1 MKWHTIALLH
11 ILCRSA
17 CFHRSFGQP
26 QLRGGKVDTDPEESS
41 LANPIDL
48 FSQDPFT
55 YGPSKPVAPIA
66 KESNRSL
73 NIFGDTCGLVKTT
86 SDDDDWL
93 IATSDR
99 ILRLSLCVA
108 SPPCASTAWYDTP
121 FNPCYSENRYWKFQ
135 DGVGTAFAYPLA
147 AMGVGSFDS
156 LYVRRN
162 VKLQFYQGTGDANPF
177 GPELVG
183 PKYVS
188 ITHWR
193 DIACDGF
200 EPGTFFV
207 DGGQGAL
214 DGYSLKIGGSDLES
228 IKKLDVK
235 EEDNEKDHH
244 TDHYKDR
251 WLYPSDN
258 RFVLRRASSF
268 IVELTLSNEFGP
280 SCHEVYFEARHDFD
294 GSSTVIKIPE
304 FESTVPESDWGAE
317 RVKVTSNWWG
327 NRKIVQMKINLPPN
341 APVGEYEF
349 KALVKNRV
357 ETTSLA
363 EEPFPDKVFLLF
375 NPWSQ
380 SDSVY
385 LDSATARE
393 EYVMNENGLIWRSIS
408 GPSTWRYDQF
418 GIETFD
424 VLMHLL
430 EGQPSSIR
438 SNAKLV
444 SRHLTK
450 MLNEDDGDSGVL
462 EGRWGNNRSVYAG
475 GEFPWYWSGSDQIF
489 KTYKKNGW
497 KPVKF
502 GQCWVYGGLL
512 TSHLRAVGIPAR
524 TLTNFNSAHDF
535 SKPLDFIIDRY
546 YRINNNGEREWYKG
560 DKNWN
565 FHVWNDAWISNEWHA
580 VDATAQERSDGVFRL
595 GPAPHSAIKAKTGGL
610 YDVDFVVAEVDS
622 SVRDWID
629 KIDPITGENKPVVF
643 DTSNTL
649 IGQHISTKSVGS
661 DTRSDITAAYKTP
674 EVVRLLQPPQPVAVT
689 FSAPSGVRAG
699 MDIPLNVTLSNS
711 VSNLTAR
718 IFITSSAISYEG
730 TILGSLDSKEVT
742 AGLPAGESLT
752 VSLLI
757 SPSAYMDWIGTT
769 NIIESMYIVEVE
781 ENDFLTGKISQTVV
795 EFPPP
800 VLNIVPSGPMA
811 IGTNGS
817 FSIEFDNPF
826 DRAIQ
831 DAIVV
836 FSVGRGLIQGDG
848 NDVEVAVGTIAAND
862 KLTVSQDFSVLSEGV
877 FGVTATVL
885 GDKASHV
892 FADGFVTTFSDCN
905 GNGMADADDISGG
918 SSADCNNND
927 IPDEC
932 EADCNENGVPDD
944 CDLVNDPSLDCNGN
958 DIPDSCDITSGF
970 SQDKNSN
977 GVPDECDT
985 DCNEN
990 GVPDDLDISAGT
1002 SSDFNGNGIPDECDV
1017 DCNSN
1022 GINDE
1027 IDISDGTSLD
1037 VNLNG
1042 VPDEC
1047 EINLQSTTPM
1057 TSSSTTTGETSTTTV
1072 GATSTSTSTEPG
1084 TTSTLTTTGE
1094 TSSSTSTTS
1103 EPGTTSTTSDEGAI
1117 LGTSTTPVQTTTSEE
1132 AALVKLCRPL
1142 QKKKCI
1148 QEIFC
1153 MWMTTGNDS
1162 NRCVPSGANADHKIR
1177 CRKYNGSTQGD
1188 CEAPE
1193 HQGKCIW
1200 TGDSSKVCIYFDR
1213 NRRGFLMKRKM
1224 TRRKGGTSTRGGIG
1238 RKGGKSTG
1246 GSGMAR
1252 GSSGMSMRRMKA
1264 RKSMSM

>member
-1 MKWHTIALLH
+1 MRWHTIALIH

-17 CFHRSFGQP
+17 CFHRSFGLP
-26 QLRGGKVDTDPEESS
+26 QLRGGTLDADAEQSS
-41 LANPIDL
+41 LANTIDL
-48 FSQDPFT
+48 VSQNSFI
-55 YGPSKPVAPIA
+55 YGPSMPVAPIA

-73 NIFGDTCGLVKTT
+73 NIFGDTCGLVETT

-93 IATSDR
+93 IVTSDS

-108 SPPCASTAWYDTP
+108 SPPCASTSWYNTP
-121 FNPCYSENRYWKFQ
+121 FNPCYSTNRYWKFQ

-162 VKLQFYQGTGDANPF
+162 VKLQFYQGTGDTNPF
-177 GPELVG
+177 GPELIG

-188 ITHWR
+188 ITYWR

-207 DGGQGAL
+207 DGGPGAL
-214 DGYSLKIGGSDLES
+214 DGYSLKIGGGDIES
-228 IKKLDVK
+228 IKMLDIK
-235 EEDNEKDHH
+235 EKVNEKDHH
-244 TDHYKDR
+244 TNRYKDR
-251 WLYPSDN
+251 WLYSSDN

-268 IVELTLSNEFGP
+268 TVELTLSNEYGP
-280 SCHEVYFEARHDFD
+280 SCHEVYFEARHGFD
-294 GSSTVIKIPE
+294 GSATVIKIPE
-304 FESTVPESDWGAE
+304 FEGTVPESDWGAE
-317 RVKVTSNWWG
+317 QVKVTSNWWG

-357 ETTSLA
+357 GTTSLA

-385 LDSATARE
+385 LDSATERE
-393 EYVMNENGLIWRSIS
+393 EYVMNENGLIWSRIDSR
-408 GPSTWRYDQF
+408 PMTWRYDQF

-438 SNAKLV
+438 SDAKLV
-444 SRHLTK
+444 SRHFTK
-450 MLNEDDGDSGVL
+450 MLDNGNGVLVGKWDGD
-462 EGRWGNNRSVYAG
+462 RSAYAG

-489 KTYKKNGW
+489 KKYKKNGW
-497 KPVKF
+497 TPVKF
-502 GQCWVYGGLL
+502 GQCWVFGGLL
-512 TSHLRAVGIPAR
+512 TSQLRAVGIPAR
-524 TLTNFNSAHDF
+524 TLTNFNSAHEY
-535 SKPLDFIIDRY
+535 KPLDFIIDRY
-546 YRINNNGEREWYKG
+546 YRMNNGEREQYG
-560 DKNWN
+560 EGGSIWN
-565 FHVWNDAWISNEWHA
+565 FHVWNDAWILNEWHA
-580 VDATAQERSDGVFRL
+580 VDATPQEKSDGFYQL
-595 GPAPHSAIKAKTGGL
+595 GPAPHSAIKAKSGGL
-610 YDVDFVVAEVDS
+610 FDVDFVVAEVDS
-622 SVRDWID
+622 SVRNWID
-629 KIDPITGENKPVVF
+629 KIDPITGENKPVVLSIS
-643 DTSNTL
+643 DTHV
-649 IGQHISTKSVGS
+649 GHHISTKSVGS
-661 DTRSDITAAYKTP
+661 DARWDITAAYKTP
-674 EVVRLLQPPQPVAVT
+674 EVVRLLQPPQPIAVT
-689 FSAPSGVRAG
+689 FSAPSGVSAG

-711 VSNLTAR
+711 ISNLTAH
-718 IFITSSAISYEG
+718 ILITASAISYDG

-752 VSLLI
+752 VSVLI
-757 SPSAYMDWIGTT
+757 SPLAYMDWIGTT
-769 NIIESMYIVEVE
+769 NIIESMYMVEVE

-817 FSIEFDNPF
+817 FSIEFYNPF

-836 FSVGRGLIQGDG
+836 FSVGRGLIQVGG
-848 NDVEVAVGTIAAND
+848 NDAEVAVGTIAANSI
-862 KLTVSQDFSVLSEGV
+862 LTVSQDFSVLSEGV
-877 FGVTATVL
+877 FGVTATVI

-892 FADGFVTTFSDCN
+892 SADGFVITFSDCN
-905 GNGMADADDISGG
+905 GNGLADANDISDGA
-918 SSADCNNND
+918 SLDCNNDD

-932 EADCNENGVPDD
+932 EADCDENGIPDE

-958 DIPDSCDITSGF
+958 DVPDSCDITSGF
-970 SQDKNSN
+970 SEDKNSN

-1022 GINDE
+1022 GISDE
-1027 IDISDGTSLD
+1027 IDISEGTSLD
-1037 VNLNG
+1037 INLNG

-1047 EINLQSTTPM
+1047 ENNVQTM
-1057 TSSSTTTGETSTTTV
+1057 TTTTGETSTTT
-1072 GATSTSTSTEPG
+1072 
-1084 TTSTLTTTGE
+1084 
-1094 TSSSTSTTS
+1094 
-1103 EPGTTSTTSDEGAI
+1103 
-1117 LGTSTTPVQTTTSEE
+1117 SEE
-1132 AALVKLCRPL
+1132 EYLVKMCRTL
-1142 QKKKCI
+1142 QKRKCI
-1148 QEIFC
+1148 KEIFC
-1153 MWMTTGNDS
+1153 MWMATGSDS
-1162 NRCVPSGANADHKIR
+1162 NKCVPAGTNADHKIR
-1177 CRKYNGSTQGD
+1177 CRKYNGSTQRD

-1193 HQGKCIW
+1193 HEGKCIW
-1200 TGDSSKVCIYFDR
+1200 TGNSSKMCI
-1213 NRRGFLMKRKM
+1213 
-1224 TRRKGGTSTRGGIG
+1224 RRKVGNSF
-1238 RKGGKSTG
+1238 KGGNSFN
-1246 GSGMAR
+1246 GSGMTKGNGMTKGSSGMTK
-1252 GSSGMSMRRMKA
+1252 GSSGMSKG
-1264 RKSMSM
+1264 